1 MSNLQLATL
10 LPTQVIVR
18 GENHI
23 VSYHVHQVGGNNFN
37 WSGYTPV
44 AKLVVGSVSVTGTSA
59 VVSQGGGTAT
69 ATFTAAQTATLP
81 ANSWGTLILYADPS
95 ANSENLHIAN
105 VYVRTSFE
113 AIP

>member
-1 MSNLQLATL
+1 MSNLQLAAL

-18 GENHI
+18 GENHT
-23 VSYHVHQVGGNNFN
+23 VSYHVHVVGGSNFN

-59 VVSQGGGTAT
+59 VVNQAGGTAT

-81 ANSWGTLILYADPS
+81 ANSWGTLIMYADPS
-95 ANSENLHIAN
+95 ANAENLHIAN

>member
-1 MSNLQLATL
+1 MPNLQLAAL

-18 GENHI
+18 GENHE
-23 VSYHVHQVGGNNFN
+23 VAYNVHVVGGSNFN

-59 VVSQGGGTAT
+59 VVSGAGSAT

-95 ANSENLHIAN
+95 ANAENLHIAN

>member
-1 MSNLQLATL
+1 
-10 LPTQVIVR
+10 
-18 GENHI
+18 
-23 VSYHVHQVGGNNFN
+23 
-37 WSGYTPV
+37 
-44 AKLVVGSVSVTGTSA
+44 
-59 VVSQGGGTAT
+59 VSQAGGTAT

-95 ANSENLHIAN
+95 ANAENLHIAN

>member
-1 MSNLQLATL
+1 MPNLQLATL

-18 GENHI
+18 VENHE
-23 VSYHVHQVGGNNFN
+23 VSYHVHQQNGANFN

-44 AKLVVGSVSVTGTSA
+44 AKLVVGTVSVTGTSA

-95 ANSENLHIAN
+95 ANAENLHIAN
-105 VYVRTSFE
+105 LYVRTSFE

>member
-1 MSNLQLATL
+1 MSNLQLGTL
-10 LPTQVIVR
+10 LPTQVIVL

-59 VVSQGGGTAT
+59 VVTPGAGTAT

-95 ANSENLHIAN
+95 ANAENLHIAN